1 MVDMTHDRY
10 DWRAQFEILRI
21 INNLWDFGRIDIWW
35 ELLTGNTKFRCHERC
50 RIEINLLIDGS
61 HNPHHEELL
70 HDICRRIA
78 HLGGQILYS
87 NTLWKLDMF
96 WTGDLHFW
104 CLWLIATTVITTA
117 TTIVVPIIAA
127 AAIVIAVI
135 AAASRTAAATMVVA
149 TAAASAIIVIAAR
162 IAIAGRA
169 IAAASRSGRAVFGTG
184 SRCMTLASVIAAPV
198 IAGCVVVTA
207 IAMIIIAAIIIII
220 MTGRFRRRLC
230 FLLDCMR
237 CRIYRCIGRCFSSW
251 LLILKMFFQG
261 VTLLITNTT
270 KIIFHLEILLLQ
282 DVQNVFTLFIEFF
295 C

>member
-1 MVDMTHDRY
+1 MVDMAHDRY
-10 DWRAQFEILRI
+10 DWRTQFEILRI
-21 INNLWDFGRIDIWW
+21 IDNLWDFGRIDIWW
-35 ELLTGNTKFRCHERC
+35 ELLTRNTKFRCHQRC
-50 RIEINLLIDGS
+50 RIKINLLIDGS
-61 HNPHHEELL
+61 HNAHHEELL
-70 HDICRRIA
+70 HDICCRIA

-87 NTLWKLDMF
+87 NALWNLDML

-104 CLWLIATTVITTA
+104 CLWLIEATVVTA
-117 TTIVVPIIAA
+117 AAAIIVPIIAA

-149 TAAASAIIVIAAR
+149 TAAASTIIVIAAR

-169 IAAASRSGRAVFGTG
+169 GAAACRSGRAAFGTG
-184 SRCMTLASVIAAPV
+184 SRRMTLATVIAGPV
-198 IAGCVVVTA
+198 IAGSVVITA
-207 IAMIIIAAIIIII
+207 ITMIIITAMVIII
-220 MTGRFRRRLC
+220 MAGRFLRRLC
-230 FLLDCMR
+230 FLLGCMSR
-237 CRIYRCIGRCFSSW
+237 RIYRCISRCFNSW